1 MRSSPSSRWRPWR
14 RRREPSVRKL
24 QPACSQRSIQPGSV
38 DAFGAAGAQQPA
50 RSGPSGTPSLR
61 RRPIISNSS
70 SCASAGTVSRGSSP
84 LPFASTA
91 ASQRSGTADRA
102 GGQLVAVQSQ
112 PAMRAGPDADIVAVA
127 PVHEVVTRLLPG
139 PGVVADL
146 VGRQA
151 GTLQH
156 LLGQFVEVG
165 LQIRVE
171 RLQRALARPS
181 RGSACP
187 ARWSADRATDA
198 RWRGRG
204 PGPARPAKPPRSGQ
218 GGRRSGRTSAAGR
231 PAPPAPRRARASAV
245 SCSRPRKARSRS
257 FRAWTPKE
265 TRFTPAARNPRN
277 RSASTEVGLASSVI
291 SMSGAHG
298 PTLGGTVDDGGHGRR
313 LHQRRRAAAEE
324 DRAQGAARRQVREM
338 IQLGH
343 QGPRP
348 ARMVDTTADMAV
360 EVAVWA
366 FGPAERPVDVEREAP
381 VR

>member
-1 MRSSPSSRWRPWR
+1 MRRTPSRRWRPGAVAVSRPSASSSQPAASARSSPAASTHWRNGRP
-14 RRREPSVRKL
+14 
-24 QPACSQRSIQPGSV
+24 
-38 DAFGAAGAQQPA
+38 QPA
-50 RSGPSGTPSLR
+50 RSARAGRPRSGAAPSSATPAAAHR
-61 RRPIISNSS
+61 RAR
-70 SCASAGTVSRGSSP
+70 SRAAP
-84 LPFASTA
+84 RRCPFASTA

-102 GGQLVAVQSQ
+102 GGELVAAQSQ

-139 PGVVADL
+139 SGMVADL

-156 LLGQFVEVG
+156 LLGQLVEVG

-171 RLQRALARPS
+171 RLQLALLDHRMEARARLDGQLIERQMPV
-181 RGSACP
+181 
-187 ARWSADRATDA
+187 
-198 RWRGRG
+198 WRCRG
-204 PGPARPAKPPRSGQ
+204 PGPARPANPPRSGQ

-231 PAPPAPRRARASAV
+231 PAPPAPRRP
-245 SCSRPRKARSRS
+245 RPRRYRARGQERPDRRS
-257 FRAWTPKE
+257 FRAWMPKE

-277 RSASTEVGLASSVI
+277 RSASTEVGLASRVI
-291 SMSGAHG
+291 SMSGANG
-298 PTLGGTVDDGGHGRR
+298 PTLGGTVDDRGHGCR

-324 DRAQGAARRQVREM
+324 DRAQGAAWRQLRKM

-348 ARMVDTTADMAV
+348 ARMVDATADVAI

-366 FGPAERPVDVEREAP
+366 FGLAERPVDVEGEAP